1 MCPLLFN
8 IVQLMSRY
16 SYLILRE
23 IKVTRVK
30 KENKVSEVLKEIK
43 VMHLHM
49 QTLLRNSL
57 LLLKGLRETLAY
69 KDLEDFK
76 ENKVFK
82 VKLVLKEN
90 KVIKAL

>member
-1 MCPLLFN
+1 
-8 IVQLMSRY
+8 MSMY

-23 IKVTRVK
+23 IKETRVK
-30 KENKVSEVLKEIK
+30 KENRVSEVLKEIK

-57 LLLKGLRETLAY
+57 PLLKDLKETLVH
-69 KDLEDFK
+69 KDLEVLK

>member
-1 MCPLLFN
+1 
-8 IVQLMSRY
+8 
-16 SYLILRE
+16 
-23 IKVTRVK
+23 
-30 KENKVSEVLKEIK
+30 
-43 VMHLHM
+43 MHLHM

-57 LLLKGLRETLAY
+57 PLLKDLRETLAH